1 MNWEDLAT
9 AACLVLVLE
18 GIMPFLSPARWKHTL
33 RTVLVLDDRSVRLV
47 GLGSMLAG
55 AALLYWVR

>member
-1 MNWEDLAT
+1 MDWNDLAT

-18 GIMPFLSPARWKHTL
+18 GIVPFLSPARWKNTL
-33 RTVLVLDDRSVRLV
+33 RTVLTLDDRSVRLV
-47 GLGSMLAG
+47 GLGSMLVG